1 MGMFNTLIAE
11 MDCPGCKE
19 KFQGRYQFKFGE
31 TWLLEYKI
39 GDTIKW
45 GVNNI
50 GHAGI
55 PKVKAYGVIE
65 DDEQCP
71 LCNGELSEHYD
82 ILIEKDVI
90 ISISPIKDM
99 LEYLEGNGEYIILD

>member
-1 MGMFNTLIAE
+1 MGMYNTLIAE
-11 MDCPGCKE
+11 MACPSCKE
-19 KFQGRYQFKFGE
+19 KFLGRYQFKFGM

-39 GDTIKW
+39 GDTITW
-45 GVNNI
+45 GVPEI
-50 GHAGI
+50 GHPGI

-65 DDEQCP
+65 DDEECP
-71 LCNGELSEHYD
+71 LCKAELSEHYD

-99 LEYLEGNGEYIILD
+99 LEYLEGNGEYVIIN